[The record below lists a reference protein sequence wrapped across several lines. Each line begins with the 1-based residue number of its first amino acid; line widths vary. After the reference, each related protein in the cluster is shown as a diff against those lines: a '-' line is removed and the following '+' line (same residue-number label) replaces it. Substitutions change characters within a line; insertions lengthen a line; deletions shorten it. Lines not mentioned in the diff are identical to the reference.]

1 MNTRAQARFRRLLAA
16 TLPLLLAPVPALL
29 AQSAAVLET
38 SGDVRA
44 LLRSAQAAALPA
56 RASSSIAE
64 ERSFSSNATKSV
76 LSQRTWPNDPNPVS
90 TMPVC
95 QKNQTRSGWKM
106 NQGEMQ

>member
-29 AQSAAVLET
+29 AQSASVLATPE
-38 SGDVRA
+38 DVRA

-64 ERSFSSNATKSV
+64 EPTLLCFHTQWVENGKQCFSSE
-76 LSQRTWPNDPNPVS
+76 R
-90 TMPVC
+90 
-95 QKNQTRSGWKM
+95 RG
-106 NQGEMQ
+106 